1 MMILQTIFSIAS
13 SCCINDGDSNKLG
26 LNDYHGLPKL
36 VANLAGKLC
45 FPGMSL
51 FNMRFTRIYLFP
63 WCLNDWMHY
72 VGIGNSELTI
82 LTDFDAP
89 IEVQQYVFG
98 ELNDRGILH
107 STHSIETLRSV

>member
-1 MMILQTIFSIAS
+1 M
-13 SCCINDGDSNKLG
+13 
-26 LNDYHGLPKL
+26 
-36 VANLAGKLC
+36 
-45 FPGMSL
+45 
-51 FNMRFTRIYLFP
+51 
-63 WCLNDWMHY
+63 LNDWMHY

-98 ELNDRGILH
+98 ELNDRGILY